1 MERWILSSPGVIRA
15 VYMQKSKDVF
25 FFLFFFAVVSV
36 MIIQLNTW
44 KKKFKLETFV
54 RFVHWKKKKEVL
66 VSEKKKRLK
75 CLDSHKTMSAV
86 L

>member
-15 VYMQKSKDVF
+15 VYMQKSKMIF

-44 KKKFKLETFV
+44 KKKKIAWNICTLCAL
-54 RFVHWKKKKEVL
+54 KKKKK
-66 VSEKKKRLK
+66 SPIIGKKKRLK